1 MGIMMRFLSVVA
13 LVLAPAVAQ
22 AQVDVVLTNSD
33 PVVAVHSNFRGQAV
47 TLFGAIEPLPADGT
61 NYSVVVTVQ
70 GPSTDWVVREK
81 ERRLGF
87 ILNAASTRY
96 TNVPSY
102 YGIFSTS
109 PRDQIF
115 RGGLRTRM
123 RLDLSSLVA
132 SLREDG
138 DAADTDPEFLRLM
151 LASGR
156 FSVADRGVVM
166 LSPAAFSLRVPVAS
180 DASNGLY
187 LARAFVIVDGEVVG
201 EGTSRFTIR
210 TQGFERYVAEIAR
223 SNPPLYG
230 LATLLISLGTGWLG
244 GVLFR
249 R

>member
-1 MGIMMRFLSVVA
+1 MGIVVRFFNVVA
-13 LVLAPAVAQ
+13 FVLVPAVAQ
-22 AQVDVVLTNSD
+22 AQVNVVLTNSD

-47 TLFGAIEPLPADGT
+47 TVFGAIDPPPDDGT

-70 GPSTDWVVREK
+70 GPSTDWVVRER

-87 ILNAASTRY
+87 ILNAASARY

-115 RGGLRTRM
+115 KDGLRSQP
-123 RLDLSSLVA
+123 RLDLPSLAA
-132 SLREDG
+132 SLREVG
-138 DAADTDPEFLRLM
+138 AAADADSEFLRLM
-151 LASGR
+151 QQSGR

-166 LSPAAFSLRVPVAS
+166 LSPMAFSLRVPIAS
-180 DASNGLY
+180 DATNGLY
-187 LARAFVIVDGEVVG
+187 LARAFVILDGEVIG
-201 EGTSRFTIR
+201 EGTSRFTVR
-210 TQGFERYVAEIAR
+210 TQGFERYVGDIAR

-230 LATLLISLGTGWLG
+230 LATILIALGTGWLG